1 MHSDGLAAAD
11 GARAELIMST
21 IRRRSAV
28 ILAALALLVVGHV
41 PRAQVPNQTLTA
53 IPGVRVGHVTRTDR
67 PTGCTVVLTG
77 PDGAVAGVDV
87 RGAAP
92 GTRETDLLNP
102 VNTVERVHA
111 IVLAGGSAFGLDSA
125 SGVMQYLT
133 DRHNGVA
140 IAGTLVP
147 IVPAAILFDQGMR
160 AGGNPTAECGYQA
173 AARASD
179 APVAEGSVGAGA
191 GATVGKIRGRDRAV
205 KGGVGSAAIALPN
218 GLTVAALVVVNAFGD
233 VIDPATGAVVA
244 GARGGRGFV
253 DARKV
258 LRGEAP
264 DAVPQG
270 ENTTLAIVATNA
282 RLSKTQATKV
292 AQMAHDGFA
301 RAIAPAHTPYDGD
314 TIFAVATGA
323 RDGSDPVLS
332 VGGLAADAVS
342 QAILRAVRAAT
353 GAGGVPAIQDL
364 PR

>member
-125 SGVMQYLT
+125 SGVMQYLSE
-133 DRHNGVA
+133 RHIGFA
-140 IAGTLVP
+140 IAGTHVP
-147 IVPAAILFDQGMR
+147 IVPAAILFDLGMG

>member
-1 MHSDGLAAAD
+1 
-11 GARAELIMST
+11 
-21 IRRRSAV
+21 
-28 ILAALALLVVGHV
+28 
-41 PRAQVPNQTLTA
+41 
-53 IPGVRVGHVTRTDR
+53 
-67 PTGCTVVLTG
+67 
-77 PDGAVAGVDV
+77 
-87 RGAAP
+87 
-92 GTRETDLLNP
+92 
-102 VNTVERVHA
+102 
-111 IVLAGGSAFGLDSA
+111 
-125 SGVMQYLT
+125 
-133 DRHNGVA
+133 
-140 IAGTLVP
+140 
-147 IVPAAILFDQGMR
+147 
-160 AGGNPTAECGYQA
+160 
-173 AARASD
+173 
-179 APVAEGSVGAGA
+179 
-191 GATVGKIRGRDRAV
+191 V

-218 GLTVAALVVVNAFGD
+218 GLTVAALVVGNAFGD